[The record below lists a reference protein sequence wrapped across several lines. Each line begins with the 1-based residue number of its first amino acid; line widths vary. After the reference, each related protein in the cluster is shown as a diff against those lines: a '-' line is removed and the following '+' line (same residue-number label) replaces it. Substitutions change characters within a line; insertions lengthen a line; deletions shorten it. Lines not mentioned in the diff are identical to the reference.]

1 MLKPKICLAGIL
13 RDKFHQNEEL
23 FLPNIERFSDGQEAF
38 IILLAQI
45 SQKAAALTHQFEQ
58 TTAG

>member
-23 FLPNIERFSDGQEAF
+23 FLPNIERFSDG
-38 IILLAQI
+38 
-45 SQKAAALTHQFEQ
+45 
-58 TTAG
+58 